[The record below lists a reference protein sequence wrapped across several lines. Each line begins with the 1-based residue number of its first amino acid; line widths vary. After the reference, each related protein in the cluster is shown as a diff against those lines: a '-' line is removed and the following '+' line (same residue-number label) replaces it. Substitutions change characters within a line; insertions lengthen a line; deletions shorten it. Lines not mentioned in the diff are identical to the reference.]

1 MHPSADST
9 GPKKTQQTYTQNLS
23 DLFKPI
29 RNLIPFGAPSSTPSS
44 RLFARVPAS
53 TVILVI
59 GLDGAGKTTLLRDYL
74 SPRPDSVKTITPTIN
89 TGISLEDLQVG
100 PAFFQAYDLGG
111 CRPPYYHRFDEDLFR
126 QADAVIYMVD
136 AADRDRV
143 MEAREELIMS
153 GLRANNGG
161 MRQGVPLLVLATKI
175 DLENGRRPDQ
185 IETFFIDNI
194 STSIG
199 DRPRNVV
206 GVNLKTG
213 EGVSH
218 ALSWL
223 SDGLSPRKD
232 TLYNEKT
239 ASTEK

>member
-1 MHPSADST
+1 MHPQADLIE
-9 GPKKTQQTYTQNLS
+9 PKKTQQTFTQQLAS
-23 DLFKPI
+23 SLTPI
-29 RNLIPFGAPSSTPSS
+29 RNLISFGTPSSTPSS

-59 GLDGAGKTTLLRDYL
+59 GLDGAGKTSLLRDYL
-74 SPRPDSVKTITPTIN
+74 SPRPDSVKTVTSTIGTPTI
-89 TGISLEDLQVG
+89 GVSLEDLQVG
-100 PAFFQAYDLGG
+100 PASFQAYDLGG
-111 CRPPYYHRFDEDLFR
+111 CRPPYWHRFDEDLFR

-143 MEAREELIMS
+143 MEAREELVMS

-175 DLENGRRPDQ
+175 DLENARRPDQ
-185 IETFFIDNI
+185 IETFFIDNV

-199 DRPRNVV
+199 ERPRNVV

-213 EGVSH
+213 EGVLE

-223 SDGLSPRKD
+223 SNALSPRKD
-232 TLYNEKT
+232 TL
-239 ASTEK
+239 